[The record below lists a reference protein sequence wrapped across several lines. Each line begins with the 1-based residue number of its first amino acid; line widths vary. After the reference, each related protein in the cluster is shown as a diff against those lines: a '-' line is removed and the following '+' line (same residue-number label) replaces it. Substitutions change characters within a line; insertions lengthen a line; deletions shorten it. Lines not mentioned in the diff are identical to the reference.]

1 MIEFRLHRQNG
12 SITGYDVSGHSGTA
26 AHGFDIVC
34 AGVSSLAQSALLG
47 LGKHLHRKVDY
58 HMASGDLHVELVEP
72 PDEKTDAILETMLL
86 GVQEIAKLRPEA
98 VRLIDNESGR

>member
-1 MIEFRLHRQNG
+1 MIEFCLHRQHG
-12 SITGYDVSGHSGTA
+12 RITGYDVSGHSGTA

-34 AGVSSLAQSALLG
+34 AGISSLAQTALLG

-58 HMASGDLHVELVEP
+58 HVASGDLRVKLLEP

-86 GVQEIAKLRPEA
+86 GVREIAKLQPEV
-98 VRLIDNESGR
+98 VRLIDKEFGR